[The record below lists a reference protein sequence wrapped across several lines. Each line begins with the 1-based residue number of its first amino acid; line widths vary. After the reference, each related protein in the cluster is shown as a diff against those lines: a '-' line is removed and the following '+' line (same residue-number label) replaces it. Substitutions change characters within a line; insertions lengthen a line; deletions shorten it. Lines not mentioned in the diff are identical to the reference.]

1 MANSLKIINDPLYG
15 FITINDPLI
24 LSLINHPYFQRL
36 KRVQQM
42 ALASTVYP
50 GATHTR
56 FQHSLGAYHLM
67 HLALDNLKK
76 RGIEITP
83 QEEQA
88 AKIAILLH
96 DIGHGPFSH
105 ALEKH
110 LLINIHHENVSL
122 LIMETLNKQFNNQLL
137 TAISIFKNTYPKKF
151 LYQLISGQLDVDRM
165 DYLMRDSFY
174 TGVSEGVI
182 GYDRILKML
191 HVINNNIVV
200 EEKGIISIEKF
211 LIARQHMFWQVYRH
225 KTVLAAEKMLVKII
239 ERAKFLIQQKKYI
252 IRINSNVDF
261 FLNNQH
267 VLKLNQSLLNK
278 FVELDDNDI
287 LYAIKKWAKH
297 PDFILSTL
305 CTNLLNRKLYTCI
318 IQNKKIP
325 ISYINQKNIA
335 LKNKFNLNDS
345 DIPFFSFQDLFNHQ
359 LYNGKKTPINFLL
372 KNGSIK
378 EISSLENT
386 LINKTVAVPI
396 KKYFYCYFNF

>member
-15 FITINDPLI
+15 FISITDPLI

-67 HLALDNLKK
+67 HLALDNLKN
-76 RGIEITP
+76 RGIIITP

-122 LIMETLNKQFNNQLL
+122 LIMETLNKEFNNQLE

-191 HVINNNIVV
+191 YVINNNIVV

-239 ERAKFLIQQKKYI
+239 ERAKFLIQQKKYNM
-252 IRINSNVDF
+252 RINNNIDF
-261 FLNNQH
+261 FLNNH
-267 VLKLNQSLLNK
+267 HLLKLNQSLLDK

-287 LYAIKKWAKH
+287 LFAIKKWTKH
-297 PDFILSTL
+297 PDFILSSL
-305 CTNLLNRKLYTCI
+305 CTHLLNRKLYTCI

-325 ISYINQKNIA
+325 ISFIHQKNIA
-335 LKNKFNLNDS
+335 LKNTFNLNDL
-345 DIPFFSFQDLFNHQ
+345 DIPFFSFQDLFKHQ
-359 LYNGKKTPINFLL
+359 LYNGKKTPILILL
-372 KNGSIK
+372 KNRKIK